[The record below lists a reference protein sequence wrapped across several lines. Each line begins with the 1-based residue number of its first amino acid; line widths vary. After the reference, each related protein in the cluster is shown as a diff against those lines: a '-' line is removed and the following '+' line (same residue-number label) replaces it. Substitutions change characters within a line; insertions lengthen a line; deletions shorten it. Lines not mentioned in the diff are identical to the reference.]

1 MPEVVG
7 EPLDRFLVRNGP
19 WPWAE
24 ARRRIH
30 WGLVT
35 VDGVCEHRYHRR
47 LPPGA
52 VVAMDGET
60 VLDTPDRSVLLC
72 HKPAGWACSHAPGD
86 APLIYD
92 LIPPDLAH
100 PDQQTVGRLD
110 RDTTG
115 LLLFTLDGKF
125 LQRVVAPGRKLPKR
139 YRIAYSG
146 TLVPDAIERV
156 AAGLPIPGDERS
168 CLPAPLTLDSDEGR
182 SDDRTTGRPD
192 GLRSATLVLAE
203 GRHHQVKRM
212 IEALGGRVERLHRDR
227 IGGLDLPGDLL
238 PGTMRRLTGSER
250 EALGA
255 G

>member
-1 MPEVVG
+1 MPEAAG

-35 VDGVCEHRYHRR
+35 VDGVREHRYHRR

-52 VVAMDGET
+52 QVAMDGEP
-60 VLDTPDRSVLLC
+60 VPDTPDRSVLVC

-100 PDQQTVGRLD
+100 PDLQTVGRLD

-125 LQRVVAPGRKLPKR
+125 LQRVVAPERKLPKR

-146 TLVPDAIERV
+146 VLAADAVERV
-156 AAGLPIPGDERS
+156 AAGLPIPGDERP
-168 CLPAPLTLDSDEGR
+168 CLPAPLTLDGR
-182 SDDRTTGRPD
+182 GRPDDRTTGRPD
-192 GLRSATLVLAE
+192 DLGLATLVLAE

-227 IGGLDLPGDLL
+227 IGGLDLPADLA
-238 PGTMRRLTGSER
+238 PGTMRRLTAGER